1 MFAWSKEDVL
11 NMKLPEEWTKGV
23 FEISVEDPMSS
34 LMVIWV
40 CGEAARSAD
49 SLSDHQIKKD
59 IAELLKKFTGRNDVS
74 EPDHLYRNCWSQDK
88 FSFGSYSASSLKMS
102 KETFKK
108 TSEPLPSE
116 TNPKLLFAGE
126 GTHLKFWSFLHGAR
140 ESGLREANRILQ
152 KINE

>member
-49 SLSDHQIKKD
+49 SLRCEIFVCFSPRVPSKPEKNILV
-59 IAELLKKFTGRNDVS
+59 LLR
-74 EPDHLYRNCWSQDK
+74 
-88 FSFGSYSASSLKMS
+88 
-102 KETFKK
+102 
-108 TSEPLPSE
+108 
-116 TNPKLLFAGE
+116 
-126 GTHLKFWSFLHGAR
+126 
-140 ESGLREANRILQ
+140 
-152 KINE
+152 